1 MELRDYIEAGKMR
14 FGTLDALAHEL
25 GMPRPNLSEAKAH
38 RRGIPAY
45 AISKLASILE
55 IDPQIITA
63 ASELVTERNEEK
75 RSYWLPFVTNA
86 QNFGKMA
93 SYALIMGIVTNFVT
107 SHPAEAA
114 PLLAFASGTV
124 CIM

>member
-1 MELRDYIEAGKMR
+1 MELRDYIEAGKLKT
-14 FGTLDALAHEL
+14 GTLEELAKQL
-25 GMPRPNLSEAKAH
+25 GMDRPNLSSAKAH

-55 IDPQIITA
+55 IDPQVITA

-93 SYALIMGIVTNFVT
+93 SYALITGIVTNFVT
-107 SHPAEAA
+107 STPAEAA
-114 PLLAFASGTV
+114 PLLGFAYGAF